1 MVLRAGRHESSACR
15 GERNLTPMGRLANLS
30 LRNRALIALVT
41 LFVMIFGVITARQL
55 KQELIP
61 SLTIPT
67 AVVLTTYTGA
77 SPQVVEERVTVPI
90 EQAVLGLS
98 GLESSSS
105 TSSTGSS
112 TVIVNMQYG
121 TNMSVV
127 QQDLQAAISR
137 IEGILPDEADS
148 QVITGSLDDFP
159 VLQLSVAN
167 DRNPGELAARLKT
180 TAIPELEKLSG
191 VRAVTLAG
199 EPEPRVEIDLDL
211 DKLSDAGLS
220 SAEVTQALQSSGA
233 LISAGSLIEG
243 RRDLSVTVGK
253 RLTSADDVADL
264 PLISPRTG
272 EEITIGE
279 VAKVRSTNA
288 PATSIAR
295 TNGQQSL
302 SLSITKTP
310 DGNTVEVSEAVRNAL
325 PELGDKIGDN
335 TTFTVVFDQAPF
347 ITQSIEDLSTE
358 GGLGLVMAILVIL
371 VFLQSVRSTLVTAI
385 SILVSVLITMIGL
398 RVGDYSLNILTLGA
412 LTIAIGRVVDDSI
425 VVIEN
430 IKRHLSYGE
439 EKLPA
444 IRTAVG
450 EVATAI
456 TAATM
461 TTVAVFLPIALVGG
475 QVGELFRPFAVT
487 VGLALLASLLVSLT
501 IVPVLAYWF
510 LPSPPGN
517 VDSAEVRKRAEL
529 KERRNWL
536 QRGYVPLVSKAVAH
550 PVISLLVAVL
560 ILGGTVALAPRL
572 ETNFLGS
579 SGQNTMTVRQK
590 FEPSLSLKTKSERAS
605 RVENAIRWVTGV
617 VTVQSTVGS
626 SGGPQA
632 AFGGTSNDSAIFSVT
647 TDADADQAMIETRV
661 REALGELGGVGEVTV
676 SSADGGFATNEVEVI
691 ITTADLDRLATATDA
706 VYAEMKTVDGVK
718 DVTSSLASDQ
728 PIISVTVDRDEAAK
742 AGLTDQQVSAGIK
755 GLLAPEAIGSIE
767 VGGDTRDVVIKIDD
781 PPVGVEELKK
791 IEITGKSGPVK
802 LSQVANVTAENVATE
817 VARTDGQRSATVS
830 LLPEGENLGAV
841 TTAVTAALDN
851 VSLPPGVEAT
861 VGGASEDQREA
872 FSQLGLALIVAI
884 AIVYVIMVATFK
896 SLLQPGILL
905 VSVPFAATGALA
917 ALLISDT
924 PLGVPALIGVLM
936 LVGIV
941 VTNAIVLIDLVN
953 RYRLAGQ
960 GIDDALI
967 NGARQRLRPI
977 LMTALAT
984 IMALTPMALGITG
997 GGVFISQPLAIVVIG
1012 GLISSTLLT
1021 LVLVPVLYAIIERAK
1036 ERGATR
1042 RARRD
1047 HVRHPRHGLT

>member
-1 MVLRAGRHESSACR
+1 
-15 GERNLTPMGRLANLS
+15 MGKLATLS

-41 LFVMIFGVITARQL
+41 IFVMIFGVIAARQL

-67 AVVLTTYTGA
+67 AVVITTYSGA

-90 EQAVLGLS
+90 EQAALGLS

-105 TSSTGSS
+105 TSSTGTSI
-112 TVIVNMQYG
+112 VIVNMQYG

-137 IEGILPDEADS
+137 IEGVLPEEADS

-159 VLQLSVAN
+159 VIQLSVAN

-180 TAIPELEKLSG
+180 AAIPDLEKLPG

-199 EPEPRVEIDLDL
+199 EPEARVEIDLDL
-211 DKLSDAGLS
+211 DKLAKARLNPGVITSTL
-220 SAEVTQALQSSGA
+220 QASGA

-243 RRDLSVTVGK
+243 NRDLSVTVGE
-253 RLTSADDVADL
+253 RLTSATDVAEL
-264 PLISPRTG
+264 PLISPTTG
-272 EEITIGE
+272 EETSIGE
-279 VAKVRSTNA
+279 VAEVRDSNA
-288 PATSIAR
+288 PATSISR

-310 DGNTVEVSEAVRNAL
+310 DGNTVDVSQAVRDAL
-325 PELGDKIGDN
+325 PELAEKIGDN

-358 GGLGLVMAILVIL
+358 GGLGLIMAVLVIL
-371 VFLQSVRSTLVTAI
+371 VFLGSVRSTLVTAV
-385 SILVSVLITMIGL
+385 SIPLSVLITMIGL

-430 IKRHLSYGE
+430 IKRHMSYGE

-456 TAATM
+456 TAATI
-461 TTVAVFLPIALVGG
+461 TTVAVFLPLVLVGG

-487 VGLALLASLLVSLT
+487 VTLALLASLLVSLT

-510 LPSPPGN
+510 LRSPRTP
-517 VDSAEVRKRAEL
+517 VDPAEIRTQAEA
-529 KERRNWL
+529 KERRSWL
-536 QRGYVPLVSKAVAH
+536 QRGYVPLISKAVKH
-550 PVISLLVAVL
+550 PMISLLVAVL

-572 ETNFLGS
+572 ETDFLGS

-590 FEPSLSLKTKSERAS
+590 FQPSLSLKTKADKAL
-605 RVENAIRWVTGV
+605 RVEQAIRGVAGV

-626 SGGPQA
+626 SGGPEA
-632 AFGGTSNDSAIFSVT
+632 AFGGTNNDSATFSVT
-647 TDADADQAMIETRV
+647 NEVDADQSLIEGRV
-661 REALGELGGVGEVTV
+661 RDAIGELNDVGEVTV
-676 SSADGGFATNEVEVI
+676 SSADGGFASNEVEVI
-691 ITTADLDRLATATDA
+691 ITSADLDRLAVATNA
-706 VYAEMKTVDGVK
+706 VYTEMKNVDGVK
-718 DVTSSLASDQ
+718 DVTSSLAAEQ
-728 PIISVTVDRDEAAK
+728 QIIQVTVDRAAAAK
-742 AGLTDQQVSAGIK
+742 AGLTDAQISAGIK
-755 GLLAPEAIGSIE
+755 GLLAPATIGSIE
-767 VGGDTRDVVIKIDD
+767 VGGDTRDVVVKIDD
-781 PPVGVEELKK
+781 PPIGVEELED
-791 IEITGKSGPVK
+791 IEISGNAGPVK
-802 LSQVANVTAENVATE
+802 LSTVADVTSEEVATE

-830 LLPEGENLGAV
+830 LLPVGENLGAV
-841 TTAVTAALDN
+841 TTTVTDALEG
-851 VSLPPGVEAT
+851 VSLPPGVETT
-861 VGGASEDQREA
+861 VAGVSADQREA
-872 FSQLGLALIVAI
+872 FSQLGLALVVAI
-884 AIVYVIMVATFK
+884 AIVYVVMVATFK

-905 VSVPFAATGALA
+905 VSVPFAATGAVA

-953 RYRLAGQ
+953 RYRLAGRD
-960 GIDDALI
+960 IDDALI
-967 NGARQRLRPI
+967 NGARHRLRPI
-977 LMTALAT
+977 LMTAVAT
-984 IMALTPMALGITG
+984 IMALTPMALGVTG

-1021 LVLVPVLYAIIERAK
+1021 LVLVPVLYAILERAK
-1036 ERGATR
+1036 LRSATR

-1047 HVRHPRHGLT
+1047 HMRHPRHGLPDFS

>member
-1 MVLRAGRHESSACR
+1 
-15 GERNLTPMGRLANLS
+15 MGKLATLS

-41 LFVMIFGVITARQL
+41 IFVMIFGVIAARQL

-67 AVVLTTYTGA
+67 AVVITTYSGA

-90 EQAVLGLS
+90 EQAALGLS

-105 TSSTGSS
+105 TSSTGTSI
-112 TVIVNMQYG
+112 VIVNMQYG

-137 IEGILPDEADS
+137 IEGVLPEEADS

-159 VLQLSVAN
+159 VIQLSVAN

-180 TAIPELEKLSG
+180 AAIPDLEKLPG
-191 VRAVTLAG
+191 VRAVSLAG
-199 EPEPRVEIDLDL
+199 EPEARVEIDLDL
-211 DKLSDAGLS
+211 DKLAEAGLNPGVITS
-220 SAEVTQALQSSGA
+220 ALQASGA

-243 RRDLSVTVGK
+243 NRDLSVTVGE
-253 RLTSADDVADL
+253 RLTAATDVAEL
-264 PLISPRTG
+264 PLISPTTG
-272 EEITIGE
+272 EETTIGE
-279 VAKVRSTNA
+279 VAEVRDSNA
-288 PATSIAR
+288 PATSISR

-310 DGNTVEVSEAVRNAL
+310 DGNTVDVSQAVRDAL
-325 PELGDKIGDN
+325 PELAEKIGDN

-358 GGLGLVMAILVIL
+358 GGLGLIMAVLVIL
-371 VFLQSVRSTLVTAI
+371 VFLGSVRSTLVTAV
-385 SILVSVLITMIGL
+385 SIPLSVLITMIGL

-430 IKRHLSYGE
+430 IKRHMSYGE

-456 TAATM
+456 TAATI
-461 TTVAVFLPIALVGG
+461 TTVAVFLPLVLVGG

-487 VGLALLASLLVSLT
+487 VTLALLASLLVSLT

-510 LPSPPGN
+510 LRSPRTLVGP
-517 VDSAEVRKRAEL
+517 AEVRAQAEA
-529 KERRNWL
+529 KERRSWL
-536 QRGYVPLVSKAVAH
+536 QRGYVPLISKAVKH

-572 ETNFLGS
+572 ETDFLGS

-590 FEPSLSLKTKSERAS
+590 FQPSLSLKTKSDKAV
-605 RVENAIRWVTGV
+605 RVEQAIRGVAGV

-626 SGGPQA
+626 SGGPEA
-632 AFGGTSNDSAIFSVT
+632 AFGGTNNDSATFSVT
-647 TDADADQAMIETRV
+647 NDVDADQSVIESRV
-661 REALGELGGVGEVTV
+661 RDAIGELNDVGEVTV
-676 SSADGGFATNEVEVI
+676 SSADGGFASNEVEVI
-691 ITTADLDRLATATDA
+691 ITSADLDRLAIATNA
-706 VYAEMKTVDGVK
+706 VYAEMKNVDGVK
-718 DVTSSLASDQ
+718 DVTSSLAAEQ
-728 PIISVTVDRDEAAK
+728 QIIQVTVDRAEAAK
-742 AGLTDQQVSAGIK
+742 AGLTDAQISAGIK
-755 GLLAPEAIGSIE
+755 GLLAPATIGSIE
-767 VGGDTRDVVIKIDD
+767 VGGDTRDVVMKIDD
-781 PPVGVEELKK
+781 PPIGVEELED
-791 IEITGKSGPVK
+791 IEISGNAGPVK
-802 LSQVANVTAENVATE
+802 LSTVADVTSEAVATE
-817 VARTDGQRSATVS
+817 VARTDGQRSATVA
-830 LLPEGENLGAV
+830 LLPAGENLGAV
-841 TTAVTAALDN
+841 TTAVTEALER
-851 VSLPPGVEAT
+851 VSLPPGVETT
-861 VGGASEDQREA
+861 VAGVSADQREA
-872 FSQLGLALIVAI
+872 FSQLGLALVVAI
-884 AIVYVIMVATFK
+884 AIVYVVMVATFK

-905 VSVPFAATGALA
+905 VSVPFAATGAVA

-953 RYRLAGQ
+953 RYRLAGRD
-960 GIDDALI
+960 IDDALI

-977 LMTALAT
+977 LMTAVAT
-984 IMALTPMALGITG
+984 IMALTPMALGVTG

-1021 LVLVPVLYAIIERAK
+1021 LVLVPVLYAILERAK
-1036 ERGATR
+1036 QRSATR

-1047 HVRHPRHGLT
+1047 HMRHPRHGLA

>member
-1 MVLRAGRHESSACR
+1 
-15 GERNLTPMGRLANLS
+15 MGKLATLS

-41 LFVMIFGVITARQL
+41 IFVMIFGVIAARQL

-67 AVVLTTYTGA
+67 AVVITTYSGA

-90 EQAVLGLS
+90 EQAALGLS

-105 TSSTGSS
+105 TSSTGTSI
-112 TVIVNMQYG
+112 VIVNMQYG

-137 IEGILPDEADS
+137 IEGVLPEEADS

-159 VLQLSVAN
+159 VIQLSVAN

-180 TAIPELEKLSG
+180 AAIPDLEKLPG

-199 EPEPRVEIDLDL
+199 EPEARVEIDLDL
-211 DKLSDAGLS
+211 DKLAKARLNPGVITSTL
-220 SAEVTQALQSSGA
+220 QASGA

-243 RRDLSVTVGK
+243 NRDLSVTVGE

-279 VAKVRSTNA
+279 VAQVRSTNA

-358 GGLGLVMAILVIL
+358 GGLGLIMAVLVIL
-371 VFLQSVRSTLVTAI
+371 VFLGSVRSTLVTAV
-385 SILVSVLITMIGL
+385 SIPLSVLITMIGL

-439 EKLPA
+439 EKLSA

-456 TAATM
+456 TAATV
-461 TTVAVFLPIALVGG
+461 TTVAVFLPLALVGG

-487 VGLALLASLLVSLT
+487 VTLALLASLLVSLT
-501 IVPVLAYWF
+501 IVPVLGYWF
-510 LPSPPGN
+510 LRSPQGTIDPT
-517 VDSAEVRKRAEL
+517 EVRARAEA
-529 KERRNWL
+529 KERRSWL
-536 QRGYVPLVSKAVAH
+536 QRGYVPLISKAVKH
-550 PVISLLVAVL
+550 PAISLLVAVL

-579 SGQNTMTVRQK
+579 SGQNTLTVREK
-590 FEPSLSLKTKSERAS
+590 FEPSLSLQAKADKAD
-605 RVENAIRWVTGV
+605 RVEEAIRGVAGV
-617 VTVQSTVGS
+617 VTVQTTVGS
-626 SGGPQA
+626 SGGPEA
-632 AFGGTSNDSAIFSVT
+632 AFGGASNDSAIFAIT
-647 TDADADQAMIETRV
+647 TQVDADQNLIESRV
-661 REALGELGGVGEVTV
+661 RDAIGELDDVGEVTV
-676 SSADGGFATNEVEVI
+676 SSADGGFANNEVEVI
-691 ITTADLDRLATATDA
+691 ITSADLGRLTTATNA
-706 VYAEMKTVDGVK
+706 VYNEMKRVDGVK
-718 DVTSSLASDQ
+718 DVTSSLAAEQ
-728 PIISVTVDRDEAAK
+728 PIIQITVDREEAGK
-742 AGLTDQQVSAGIK
+742 AGLTDQQISSGVK
-755 GLLAPEAIGSIE
+755 GLLAPQPVGSIE
-767 VGGDTRDVVIKIDD
+767 VGGDTRDEVLKIDD
-781 PPVGVEELKK
+781 APIGVEELKQ
-791 IEITGKSGPVK
+791 IEITGSAGPVE
-802 LSQVANVTAENVATE
+802 LSKVAEVSSERVATE
-817 VARTDGQRSATVS
+817 VAHSDGQRSATVS

-841 TTAVTAALDN
+841 TTAVTRALDN
-851 VSLPPGVEAT
+851 VSLPPGVDAT
-861 VGGASEDQREA
+861 VAGVSADQREA
-872 FSQLGLALIVAI
+872 FSQLGVALLVAI

-953 RYRLAGQ
+953 RYRLGGQ

-984 IMALTPMALGITG
+984 IMALTPLALGITG

-1036 ERGATR
+1036 QRGAMR

-1047 HVRHPRHGLT
+1047 HVRHPRHGLA